1 MEMKRMKRMKII
13 KRRKKTLKKTMK
25 QQDINQHKQY
35 FTACEDEIK
44 EFGEESKYVNESVEE
59 QGTNNIKNQQ
69 QKFPLEEDDTSSFSS
84 ASTLFTSNNNFSSS
98 SLQNSFKIKRKAI
111 VERQFSRKS
120 VTFRK
125 DSFIQK
131 LDKNIQ
137 KEEDLNLN
145 KNSMQFVSK
154 LFGFVRGK
162 LGRCSMCCNANQRV
176 VKEENDKT
184 KIFRIE
190 ERREGKAR

>member
-1 MEMKRMKRMKII
+1 MENEENENN
-13 KRRKKTLKKTMK
+13 KKEEEDLEKTIK
-25 QQDINQHKQY
+25 QQDINQQKKF

-44 EFGEESKYVNESVEE
+44 EFGGESKFVNESVED

-69 QKFPLEEDDTSSFSS
+69 QKFPLEDDISSFSS

-137 KEEDLNLN
+137 REEDLNKN
-145 KNSMQFVSK
+145 KNSMQASF
-154 LFGFVRGK
+154 LFK
-162 LGRCSMCCNANQRV
+162 
-176 VKEENDKT
+176 K
-184 KIFRIE
+184 KIFLV
-190 ERREGKAR
+190 